1 MPSLTVQQLFHGT
14 SPYTCLLACT
24 CTCACTVPWYIEHS
38 IDTCHT
44 WQQERN
50 GSSSVKSQDYQQ
62 HTTKPTQYHNER
74 QHTSNCLLLARLAR
88 LRCRPQLL
96 LSECPDTRHPFSPHS
111 VHGDIRRWTN
121 PRSHWGNILRK
132 KGVISFW
139 FTTLLVCKLLPVLLI
154 IAHITYLFERLTFAS
169 DRKERNNRDS
179 NFGARYSARWH
190 PKSSSSGTHYQSRT
204 SWSHL

>member
-14 SPYTCLLACT
+14 SPHTCLYLYLCLYLGT
-24 CTCACTVPWYIEHS
+24 SNTQLTHVTPDNMTRVKFS
-38 IDTCHT
+38 
-44 WQQERN
+44 QESRLIN
-50 GSSSVKSQDYQQ
+50 TQ
-62 HTTKPTQYHNER
+62 HQTQPCQYHNES

-111 VHGDIRRWTN
+111 VHGDSLSLNDPTFA
-121 PRSHWGNILRK
+121 LRK
-132 KGVISFW
+132 HPPKKGSYI
-139 FTTLLVCKLLPVLLI
+139 VLIYNTACVQITPILFI

-179 NFGARYSARWH
+179 NFGARYSAR
-190 PKSSSSGTHYQSRT
+190 
-204 SWSHL
+204 